1 MPESWWR
8 LDRPPCLSDLN
19 RRLNRVPPYSGRLG
33 AALHGDGEL
42 VKPSVSGR
50 GIVAV
55 KVIDESF
62 SRLTAVKRSAAIVE
76 FGSNCDGCHTRITTG
91 KVLHPTRERVELR
104 SVGFNS

>member
-1 MPESWWR
+1 M
-8 LDRPPCLSDLN
+8 
-19 RRLNRVPPYSGRLG
+19 
-33 AALHGDGEL
+33 HGDGEL
-42 VKPSVSGR
+42 VKPFVSCR
-50 GIVAV
+50 GIVAA

-62 SRLTAVKRSAAIVE
+62 SRVTAVKRSAAIVE